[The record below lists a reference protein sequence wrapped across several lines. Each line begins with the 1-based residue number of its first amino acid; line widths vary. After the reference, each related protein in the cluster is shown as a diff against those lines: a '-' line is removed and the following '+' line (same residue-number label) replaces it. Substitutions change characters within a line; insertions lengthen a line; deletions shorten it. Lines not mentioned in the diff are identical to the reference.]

1 SRRIRRRA
9 SSFAEVFSIP
19 LGLFGLACAR
29 AESSLTGAA
38 SPSSASLDAT
48 VSGKTAWEGGDD
60 SVRRRRALT
69 GLVGVTGATLL
80 GIPDHAGGRDDS
92 MLRLLSS
99 APAATAAHLSV
110 QELRGA
116 LAAARSLFQ
125 RCRYADLADTLPDL
139 ILTTQLSREEAVD
152 HQYEELS
159 ALLADAYSLASE
171 LCTRLH
177 DYPLAWVTA
186 DRARFAAQASGH
198 AVSVAEAA
206 RMASIAMRKHGHH
219 DAAITLLTTTALNLS
234 AATGSPQPDLLGTYG
249 SLLCTAAY
257 TAAQH
262 GSRTHA
268 LELISASVTKHS
280 KPPNTSRP
288 RNYAAPRF
296 DRWSPR
302 CFRPPVRRHQNYE
315 LSPPE
320 ANPVHSL
327 TVNHQ
332 VRTAE
337 FLILLASQARGRGLA
352 TEATRLTST
361 TPSTGADA
369 GS

>member
-1 SRRIRRRA
+1 M
-9 SSFAEVFSIP
+9 
-19 LGLFGLACAR
+19 
-29 AESSLTGAA
+29 
-38 SPSSASLDAT
+38 
-48 VSGKTAWEGGDD
+48 
-60 SVRRRRALT
+60 RRRRALT

-80 GIPDHAGGRDDS
+80 GMPDHAGGRDDS

-125 RCRYADLADTLPDL
+125 RCRYADLAGTLPDL

-268 LELISASVTKHS
+268 LELIGEAEDAARHLDQTTTSHSAFSATNVAV
-280 KPPNTSRP
+280 
-288 RNYAAPRF
+288 Y
-296 DRWSPR
+296 
-302 CFRPPVRRHQNYE
+302 QIG
-315 LSPPE
+315 
-320 ANPVHSL
+320 
-327 TVNHQ
+327 
-332 VRTAE
+332 VRTALGDAGAALDHARRVE
-337 FLILLASQARGRGLA
+337 IRSLPTAERQARFCVDTARAWHRFGDLRKCYQALQAAEHVAPEELRRPSVRSLVTTLLQGPGPVPSELPA
-352 TEATRLTST
+352 FAARSQSST
-361 TPSTGADA
+361 
-369 GS
+369 